1 MSFLRIGDRAAGAI
15 KSGGTTRRAAKMV
28 RLDVDHPDI
37 MSFIQWKVKEE
48 QKVAALATGS
58 RLLKKHIEAVFYA
71 AKNGGDPKQ
80 NAELRKV
87 IRDARE
93 AGVPDGSTMRAIQYA
108 EQGYN
113 FLTMPTYDTDWE
125 GDGYDTVSGQNANN
139 SVRVSDAFMRAVEE
153 REAWHLTN
161 RINGT
166 NHTTLPAIEIWDA
179 MAEAAWQCADPGVQY
194 DTTINSWHTCPESGR
209 INASNPCVT
218 ANTLVSTKDGM
229 RRIADMMD
237 KPTVIAGGDG
247 GLYPISPAFPTGRKM
262 VYRLRTVSGYSLELT
277 ADHRVMTVNRGD
289 VPAGELT
296 TQDRIKLGS
305 VVFGEQENDAGA
317 ELEVHHQVWTLAMR
331 DGRKHNTKFTDHI
344 FGLKRVN
351 VAKILRTLFTIDGF
365 IQYGSVK
372 LGSFSVALLEQVQL
386 LLLGFG
392 VKASVD
398 FGWINAIGEEVY
410 LLSIGRG
417 SLVNFEIEI
426 GFNKE
431 SIGRK
436 VLRDMNTPPAPYKD
450 DMDDAFATL
459 EPIGEQ
465 DVYDLTE
472 PVTSHFVAN
481 GLVVHN
487 CSEYMFLDDTACN
500 LASLNLMKF
509 YDTKSN
515 TFNIEEYR
523 HAIRLWTMTLEISVG
538 MAQYPSKKIA
548 ELSYQYRPLGLG
560 FANLG
565 ALLMVMSVPY
575 DSFDGFSIAAMLS
588 AVMTGSAYAESARM
602 AQILGAFQGYHKN
615 KDAMLRVI
623 EKHRGSLKI
632 RPYDHPTQSHP
643 AASQL
648 YTAAVYD
655 WTVAL
660 EEGRRYGYRNSQV
673 TVIAP
678 TGTIGLVMDCDT
690 TGIEPDF
697 SLVKF
702 KKLAGGGYYK
712 LINGSVTPALRYLGY
727 DRSQINSIVA
737 YATGHGTLENAPGIN
752 HAALKKRGM
761 TQEMIMRV
769 EDHLVDAFEV
779 RNALNIDTIGRDLCR
794 DALHIPADKLSDPK
808 ADLLSLMGFTPE
820 EIEAANAYACG
831 AMTVEGA
838 PHLEPDHYGIF
849 KCANRCGRRGKQY
862 IQPLSHVLMMA
873 ACQPYISGAI
883 SKTINVP
890 YETTI
895 ADIKAIYHAGWK
907 MGLKALA
914 IYRDGSKLSQPLS
927 NGLSVDVLEAD
938 TQTQVMAVAEH
949 LASQVT
955 QRRPPPN
962 RRKGYIQKAEIG
974 GHKVHLHT
982 GEYEDGKLAEIFI
995 DAYKE
1000 GTAYRSLLNSFAIAV
1015 SVGLQYGVPLET
1027 FVDKFTFTRFEPC
1040 GIVKDHDRI
1049 KMAGSILDLI
1059 FRDLAITYLD
1069 RHDLAHVTPEAVG
1082 APQPIKVAIN
1092 QLDNVRV
1099 SIIGSNAPTK
1109 PSDARDDARAMGY
1122 EGDACGD
1129 CGALT
1134 MVRNGTCL
1142 KCMSCGA
1149 TSGCS

>member
-1 MSFLRIGDRAAGAI
+1 
-15 KSGGTTRRAAKMV
+15 V
-28 RLDVDHPDI
+28 
-37 MSFIQWKVKEE
+37 
-48 QKVAALATGS
+48 
-58 RLLKKHIEAVFYA
+58 
-71 AKNGGDPKQ
+71 
-80 NAELRKV
+80 
-87 IRDARE
+87 
-93 AGVPDGSTMRAIQYA
+93 
-108 EQGYN
+108 
-113 FLTMPTYDTDWE
+113 E
-125 GDGYDTVSGQNANN
+125 GHD
-139 SVRVSDAFMRAVEE
+139 
-153 REAWHLTN
+153 AWHLTN
-161 RINGT
+161 RTDGS
-166 NHTTLPAIEIWDA
+166 NHTTLTATEIWGA

-194 DTTINSWHTCPESGR
+194 DTTINEWHTCPESGR
-209 INASNPCVT
+209 INASNPC
-218 ANTLVSTKDGM
+218 
-229 RRIADMMD
+229 
-237 KPTVIAGGDG
+237 
-247 GLYPISPAFPTGRKM
+247 
-262 VYRLRTVSGYSLELT
+262 
-277 ADHRVMTVNRGD
+277 
-289 VPAGELT
+289 
-296 TQDRIKLGS
+296 
-305 VVFGEQENDAGA
+305 
-317 ELEVHHQVWTLAMR
+317 
-331 DGRKHNTKFTDHI
+331 
-344 FGLKRVN
+344 
-351 VAKILRTLFTIDGF
+351 
-365 IQYGSVK
+365 
-372 LGSFSVALLEQVQL
+372 
-386 LLLGFG
+386 
-392 VKASVD
+392 
-398 FGWINAIGEEVY
+398 
-410 LLSIGRG
+410 
-417 SLVNFEIEI
+417 
-426 GFNKE
+426 
-431 SIGRK
+431 
-436 VLRDMNTPPAPYKD
+436 
-450 DMDDAFATL
+450 
-459 EPIGEQ
+459 
-465 DVYDLTE
+465 
-472 PVTSHFVAN
+472 
-481 GLVVHN
+481 
-487 CSEYMFLDDTACN
+487 SEFMFLDDTACN
-500 LASLNLMKF
+500 LASLNLLKF

-515 TFNIEEYR
+515 TFNIEKYR

-575 DSFDGFSIAAMLS
+575 DSVDGFNIAAMLS
-588 AVMTGSAYAESARM
+588 AVMTGFAYAESARM
-602 AQILGAFQGYHKN
+602 AKILGAFQGYSHN

-623 EKHRGSLKI
+623 GKHKGSLKI
-632 RPYDHPTQSHP
+632 HPESHLI
-643 AASQL
+643 ASQL
-648 YTAAVYD
+648 YSEAIWA
-655 WTVAL
+655 WTVAI
-660 EEGRRYGYRNSQV
+660 EEGKRYGYRNSQV

-712 LINGSVTPALRYLGY
+712 LINGSVVPALLYMGY
-727 DRSQINSIVA
+727 DRHKINDIVA
-737 YATGHGTLENAPGIN
+737 YATGHGTLETAPGVN
-752 HAALKKRGM
+752 HAALKKLGM

-769 EDHLVDAFEV
+769 EDRLVDAFEV

-794 DALHIPADKLSDPK
+794 DVLNIPADKLSDPK
-808 ADLLSLMGFTPE
+808 ADLLTLMGFTPE

-838 PHLEPDHYGIF
+838 PHLEPVHYGIF

-873 ACQPYISGAI
+873 ACQPFISGAI

-895 ADIKAIYHAGWK
+895 ADIKAIYHMGWK
-907 MGLKALA
+907 LGLKALA

-927 NGLSVDVLEAD
+927 SGLSVDVLEAD

-949 LASQVT
+949 LASQIT

-1069 RHDLAHVTPEAVG
+1069 RHDLAHVTPDPTE
-1082 APQPIKVAIN
+1082 APQPVKVTVN
-1092 QLDNVRV
+1092 QLNNVRV
-1099 SIIGSNAPTK
+1099 SIIGSNAPIK